1 MTKSEPTDLSS
12 HRLHSETPRSRL
24 LMLSYCFAPNGTM
37 EERNGWQRAISAS
50 KDFDVTVLYRPSV
63 AASELE
69 KHVPKNISPVGLTF
83 IPVSEGWL
91 SLVLTKI
98 EPLFYARYRHWHR
111 IAYRVAAKLHSD
123 DPFAISHLVT
133 LCGFRE
139 PGFVWQ
145 LDIPHVWGPIGG
157 THHFPKSFLSSLDR
171 WNQCREI
178 IRSWINHYQLHRS
191 PRVRAAMQRSVAV
204 VAATSDAQL
213 ALKQGFGISA
223 EIEIETGIDHSI
235 ASPRQIRASDAPFR
249 ILWAGRL
256 RAWKGLPIL
265 LHAIA
270 NLPKSLPIEVRVLG
284 DGSSQKGWQQLARR
298 LGIAKR
304 IEWIPWPSYRETLP
318 YYKWADA
325 FAFTSLRDTSGTGLL
340 EALAAGCPIIGMN
353 HQGASDIMTD
363 QCAVRIQPAE
373 WLATVNGFRDG
384 IEALAR
390 DSEKHLH
397 LSHGATERARDYE
410 WRTRASCFPSI
421 YRNVLKQMNH
431 LDLPIP
437 QCSVTN
443 ADAVTSALQLDLA
456 NS

>member
-1 MTKSEPTDLSS
+1 
-12 HRLHSETPRSRL
+12 
-24 LMLSYCFAPNGTM
+24 M
-37 EERNGWQRAISAS
+37 EERNGWQRAISSS

-63 AASELE
+63 AVSELE
-69 KHVPKNISPVGLTF
+69 KHVPTDVRPGGLTF
-83 IPVSEGWL
+83 IPVSEGRL
-91 SLVLTKI
+91 SLALSKI
-98 EPLFYARYRHWHR
+98 ELLFYSRYRHWHR
-111 IAYRVAAKLHSD
+111 LAYRVAAKLHSD

-139 PGFVWQ
+139 PGYVWQ

-157 THHFPKSFLSSLDR
+157 THHFPRSFLRSLDW
-171 WNQCREI
+171 WNQYREK
-178 IRSWINHYQLHRS
+178 IRSCINHYQLHWS
-191 PRVRAAMQRSVAV
+191 PRVRSAMQRSVAV

-223 EIEIETGIDHSI
+223 EIELETGIDHSI
-235 ASPRQIRASDAPFR
+235 ASPRQLRASDAPFR

-284 DGSSQKGWQQLARR
+284 DGSSKKGWQQLAQR
-298 LGIAKR
+298 LGIAER

-318 YYKWADA
+318 YYNWADA

-353 HQGASDIMTD
+353 HQGAFDIMTD
-363 QCAVRIQPAE
+363 RCAVRIQPTE

-390 DSEKHLH
+390 DAGKHLS
-397 LSHGATERARDYE
+397 LSHGASERARDFE
-410 WRTRASCFPSI
+410 WRTRSSCFPSI
-421 YRNVLKQMNH
+421 YRNVLKLGNH
-431 LDLPIP
+431 FDLTVP
-437 QCSVTN
+437 QRSMTN
-443 ADAVTSALQLDLA
+443 DDAASSSQLDLA